1 MKLDSIWLS
10 ETNVSQASTSIIFG
24 TVSDQLLEDCLHS
37 YDAGILL
44 VSNREVDDNSNPNL
58 FRANPNLSRESFLS
72 TLSDFFLLN
81 QIQPPEI
88 KVSHSIKEEDASL
101 YEELVH
107 LTLNEIDT
115 LLRARKTRKE
125 TGFLRQLQIF
135 ENLDGYLSNRIP
147 EEWKNLCNNNLA
159 VVIGAGPSL
168 DISLPLIK
176 NGLPSPV
183 IIAAD
188 SSLKALAK
196 ENISPHFIVSIDP
209 EKSFEACGNQEFKP
223 GIAILSSQSHSSW
236 SENWE
241 KKCYISGR
249 VISEDWLGEKG
260 VGKSSLQAINNAG
273 LTALAFADFIS
284 PSAILLVGMDLS
296 GGGDGRIRYAESTGR
311 SHIEI
316 DASTFHQIPGNYEET
331 VPTPFFSDWQE
342 TSQSTASFSKKRS
355 IINLNDRGAFLEG
368 ASLVHPRDFD
378 EVKKLLEENL
388 SPFGA
393 EDLDLLEK
401 RRGITGLGL
410 NQVLTLLTTKC
421 DQIRKLS
428 EKHSSD
434 LKNIEFFKEIFSDK
448 DIASMLGDFAF
459 SVMPRLSAND
469 HEESFEIEREQLKI
483 LLWKLEDGIL
493 KSNPSEEFILRFL
506 TEEFA

>member
-1 MKLDSIWLS
+1 MKEDSIWLS
-10 ETNVSQASTSIIFG
+10 ETNVSQASTAIIYG
-24 TVSDQLLEDCLHS
+24 AISDKLLADCLHS
-37 YDAGILL
+37 YDAGVLL
-44 VSNREVDDNSNPNL
+44 FSNKAVAEKSSSNL
-58 FRANPNLSRESFLS
+58 FTANPNLCRESFLS

-88 KVSHSIKEEDASL
+88 KVSHSVKEEDATL
-101 YEELVH
+101 YEDLVQI
-107 LTLNEIDT
+107 TLNEIDT
-115 LLRARKTRKE
+115 LLRARRTRKE

-135 ENLDGYLSNRIP
+135 ENLNGYLCNRIP
-147 EEWKNLCNNNLA
+147 EEWKNLCKNNLA
-159 VVIGAGPSL
+159 VVVGSGPSL

-176 NGLPSPV
+176 HGLPSPV

-188 SSLKALAK
+188 SSLNALAK

-209 EKSFEACGNQEFKP
+209 EKSFEACGNEEFKP
-223 GIAILSSQSHSSW
+223 GIAILSSQSHTSW
-236 SENWE
+236 SKKWE

-284 PSAILLVGMDLS
+284 PSAILLVGMDLA

-342 TSQSTASFSKKRS
+342 TSQSTASFSKKKS
-355 IINLNDRGAFLEG
+355 IINLNDRGAFLKG
-368 ASLVHPRDFD
+368 TSLVHPKNFD
-378 EVKKLLEENL
+378 EVKKLLNENL
-388 SPFGA
+388 SSFA
-393 EDLDLLEK
+393 EEDLDLLQK
-401 RRGITGLGL
+401 RRGISGLGL
-410 NQVLTLLTTKC
+410 NQVLTLLATKC
-421 DQIRKLS
+421 DQIWQLLD
-428 EKHSSD
+428 KHSTDS
-434 LKNIEFFKEIFSDK
+434 KAFEFFKEIFSDK
-448 DIASMLGDFAF
+448 DNASMLGDFAF
-459 SVMPRLSAND
+459 SVMPRLSASD

-506 TEEFA
+506 TEKFA